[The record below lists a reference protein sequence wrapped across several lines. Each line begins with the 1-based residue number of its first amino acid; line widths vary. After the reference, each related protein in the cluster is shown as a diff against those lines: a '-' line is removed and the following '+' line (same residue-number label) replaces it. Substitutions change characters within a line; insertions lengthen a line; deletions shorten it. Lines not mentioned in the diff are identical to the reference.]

1 MSTIA
6 LKSPSGT
13 VNLIPE
19 DIAGTHN
26 VTIPSAGIVSP
37 ASLRTELNASG
48 SAPIYACRA
57 WVNFNGTGT
66 VAIRASGNVSSVTDN
81 GTGNYTVNFITAM
94 EDINY
99 SFPNGNYGLG
109 LNLALMLGI
118 YAKTVSSIS
127 FNTHVA
133 GIGGYNSNF
142 DSTEITLNIVR

>member
-1 MSTIA
+1 MSTIV

-66 VAIRASGNVSSVTDN
+66 VAIRASGNVSSITDN
-81 GTGNYTVNFITAM
+81 GTGNYTANFMTAM
-94 EDINY
+94 PDANY
-99 SFPNGNYGLG
+99 STSFSAGRFLDGSNSGYGMTIEVVNQLTTSFRVVYNYS
-109 LNLALMLGI
+109 N
-118 YAKTVSSIS
+118 
-127 FNTHVA
+127 
-133 GIGGYNSNF
+133 GGYYDLVLGNF
-142 DSTEITLNIVR
+142 QIFR